1 MGAASKNGIDFED
14 FIYMAEQNNDQEKTE
29 EPSQRKLEKA
39 REEGNVSVSKEVSS
53 VILMVV
59 SIIVFV
65 GSGGFIYGRVETL
78 FETFFYNSG
87 MALEDIDH
95 AKQYLEMALWY
106 GLEMMIPVLVMLMV
120 TALLVNLVQTGGA
133 FSIKAIQA
141 KGSKMNPVT
150 GIKKIFSM
158 KGFVELAKG
167 ILKLS
172 IVGVVVYYTVKS
184 DIDNFV
190 AFVAMP
196 MEHNIS
202 EAGAYILMFVSRILA
217 ALFLL
222 SIADA
227 VYQRFQHRK
236 DLRMTKQE
244 VKDEY
249 KQMEGDPHVKGQRK
263 KMGML
268 LRQQKRLDHAVLS
281 SDVVVTNP
289 THYAVALYYDPEKND
304 APIVTVKGQRLRAL
318 KIKELAKKYGIQI
331 VENKPVAQAL
341 FASAEEDEYI
351 PEDLY
356 RAVAEILAYVY
367 KLKNKHK
374 I

>member
-1 MGAASKNGIDFED
+1 
-14 FIYMAEQNNDQEKTE
+14 MAEQNSDQEKTE

-106 GLEMMIPVLVMLMV
+106 GLEMMIPIMVMLLV

-133 FSIKAIQA
+133 FSTKAIEP
-141 KGSKMNPVT
+141 KGSKMNPVN

-167 ILKLS
+167 MLKLS
-172 IVGVVVYYTVKS
+172 IVGMVVYYTVKS

-227 VYQRFQHRK
+227 IYQRFQHRK

-268 LRQQKRLDHAVLS
+268 FRQKKRLDHAVLS

-374 I
+374 V

>member
-1 MGAASKNGIDFED
+1 
-14 FIYMAEQNNDQEKTE
+14 MAEQKNDQERTE
-29 EPSQRKLEKA
+29 EPTQRRLEKA

-53 VILMVV
+53 VILMVG
-59 SIIVFV
+59 SIMVFV
-65 GSGGFIYGRVETL
+65 GSGGFIYGRVEAL

-95 AKQYLEMALWY
+95 AKEYLKMALWY
-106 GLEMMIPVLVMLMV
+106 SIEMMTPVMMMLLVTAVLVNM
-120 TALLVNLVQTGGA
+120 VQTGGV
-133 FSIKAIQA
+133 FTTKTLEF
-141 KGSKMNPVT
+141 KGNKMNPVT
-150 GIKKIFSM
+150 GIQRIFSM

-172 IVGVVVYYTVKS
+172 IVGIVVYYTVRS

-202 EAGAYILMFVSRILA
+202 EAGLYILMFVSRILA

-227 VYQRFQHRK
+227 LYQRFQHRK

-249 KQMEGDPHVKGQRK
+249 KQMEGDPHIKGQRK
-263 KMGML
+263 KMGL
-268 LRQQKRLDHAVLS
+268 LFRQKKRLDHAVLS

-331 VENKPVAQAL
+331 VENKAVAQAL

-374 I
+374 L